1 MFAQLARA
9 EALAERNSA
18 GGAAPECVPARAAR
32 AARAHP
38 LTAAHT
44 QHTHERDAALTPR
57 VSCFVFVCAY
67 SDPTAGFTVGA
78 PFWQPLPDTQRGGA
92 WLVPLTGPSGHP
104 VTAPV
109 APAVPRVRK
118 GLPPGA
124 TLTLTPAEVRDVILE
139 YKCVGWPRRGC
150 GACVAVRVR

>member
-1 MFAQLARA
+1 
-9 EALAERNSA
+9 
-18 GGAAPECVPARAAR
+18 V
-32 AARAHP
+32 
-38 LTAAHT
+38 T
-44 QHTHERDAALTPR
+44 
-57 VSCFVFVCAY
+57 
-67 SDPTAGFTVGA
+67 
-78 PFWQPLPDTQRGGA
+78 GGA

-139 YKCVGWPRRGC
+139 YKCAPACRAARRAA
-150 GACVAVRVR
+150 ACVRVEATATD